1 MAPFRRLELIL
12 YSEHWLM
19 NDLNR
24 LALTFGRPIIG
35 IHNETH
41 GIVFDI
47 IECLIQRNLNYAT
60 CDTRVCYRIVK
71 EKLYSA
77 KIRKVI
83 LILHSQGGIEGGL
96 AVDWML
102 QELPQD
108 LLGKLEVYTFGNAAN
123 HFHNPHRHV
132 VSQQLA
138 KLDPTST
145 IETTTTTITHA
156 SSIGNTTLSPVS
168 GPSSRP
174 LYHRRQSVTSTMSV
188 ERHPTTEDRAISHV
202 EHYAH
207 LTDFAALWGILHF
220 ATSSLASRTVP
231 RFIGRLFIRSSHR
244 GGHQFCQHYLD
255 GMFPLEKDPETE
267 RFIGAA
273 EDNEFMESEVQ
284 IGSDGDASKHERG
297 AFDISW
303 RGRRGFGSGDV
314 AGDVDVHDDGPVS
327 KPPAGA
333 IVRVKDLSR
342 LWQYRN
348 GRIPQDTPPISISAQ
363 WETLDE

>member
-1 MAPFRRLELIL
+1 
-12 YSEHWLM
+12 M

-60 CDTRVCYRIVK
+60 CDTRVLYRIVK
-71 EKLYSA
+71 EKLYSP

-138 KLDPTST
+138 RLDPTST
-145 IETTTTTITHA
+145 IETTTTTTTQT
-156 SSIGNTTLSPVS
+156 SSSGNTMLSPTPG
-168 GPSSRP
+168 GPSRP
-174 LYHRRQSVTSTMSV
+174 PYHRRESVTSTISV
-188 ERHPTTEDRAISHV
+188 ERHPTAEDRAISHV

-255 GMFPLEKDPETE
+255 GMFPLDKDPKTG

-273 EDNEFMESEVQ
+273 EDNGFMESEVQ
-284 IGSDGDASKHERG
+284 IGSDGDASKHETG

-303 RGRRGFGSGDV
+303 RGTRGFGSGDV
-314 AGDVDVHDDGPVS
+314 AGDVDVHDDGPAS
-327 KPPAGA
+327 RPAAGA
-333 IVRVKDLSR
+333 VVKVKDLSR

-348 GRIPQDTPPISISAQ
+348 GRIPEDSPPVLISAQ
-363 WETLDE
+363 WETVDE